1 MNRRVRQVWGS
12 RPQPTSSPCPSS
24 LAVGPEMGDQACV
37 LKSPG
42 AEPAPWLL
50 LGAKAQMGPAPTQA
64 GQVLRDVRRQA
75 LDAQWQLVAHG

>member
-1 MNRRVRQVWGS
+1 MS
-12 RPQPTSSPCPSS
+12 
-24 LAVGPEMGDQACV
+24 A
-37 LKSPG
+37 G

-64 GQVLRDVRRQA
+64 GQVLRDVPRQA